1 MSARGDRVKPLP
13 PPPCDVLPWVPVSR
27 TESYVMAAEP
37 TVSDLLEAPRGTLQ
51 DVGVLELSWEV
62 FGELSRALAVNVARD
77 YDPEMIIGIA
87 TAGVIPGAVI
97 ASILRRDFFSIKITR
112 RSGMERVHEQ
122 PQLLTAAPMQARGK
136 RVLIVDEICTTGETL
151 RMALAAV
158 RAVNPAEVRT
168 ATSFVKAG
176 AYKPDFYAVET
187 DAMVVFPWDRQVV
200 GEAGELR
207 KNPEYEDV
215 L

>member
-1 MSARGDRVKPLP
+1 
-13 PPPCDVLPWVPVSR
+13 
-27 TESYVMAAEP
+27 MAPEP
-37 TVSDLLEAPRGTLQ
+37 TVSDLLHTPRGTLQ
-51 DVGVLELSWEV
+51 DMGVLELSWDV

-77 YDPEMIIGIA
+77 YDPEMVIGIA

-97 ASILRRDFFSIKITR
+97 ASILRRDFFSLKITR
-112 RSGMERVHEQ
+112 RSGMERVHER
-122 PQLLTAAPMQARGK
+122 PQLLTSAPTQARGK

-176 AYKPDFYAVET
+176 GYHPDFYAVET
-187 DAMVVFPWDRQVV
+187 DAMVIFPWDRQVIA
-200 GEAGELR
+200 ETGELTE
-207 KNPEYEDV
+207 NPRYEDV

>member
-1 MSARGDRVKPLP
+1 M
-13 PPPCDVLPWVPVSR
+13 
-27 TESYVMAAEP
+27 EP
-37 TVSDLLEAPRGTLQ
+37 HRAISDLLDTPAGSLR
-51 DVGVLELSWEV
+51 DMGVLELSWDV
-62 FGELSRALAVNVARD
+62 FGELSRALALNVARD
-77 YDPEMIIGIA
+77 FEPEMIIGIA

-97 ASILRRDFFSIKITR
+97 ASILRCDFFTIKITR

-122 PQLLTAAPMQARGK
+122 PQLLTAAPNQARGK

-168 ATSFVKAG
+168 ATSIVKAG
-176 AYKPDFYAVET
+176 GFSPDYFAVET
-187 DAMVVFPWDRQVV
+187 DATVIFPWDRQVLA
-200 GEAGELR
+200 ESGELET
-207 KNPEYEDV
+207 NPRYEDV

>member
-1 MSARGDRVKPLP
+1 MAAHR
-13 PPPCDVLPWVPVSR
+13 PVS
-27 TESYVMAAEP
+27 ELLDAP
-37 TVSDLLEAPRGTLQ
+37 TGSLQ
-51 DVGVLELSWEV
+51 GMGVLELSWDV
-62 FGELSRALAVNVARD
+62 FGELSRALALNVARD
-77 YDPEMIIGIA
+77 YDPELVIGIA

-97 ASILRRDFFSIKITR
+97 ASILRRDFFALKITR
-112 RSGMERVHEQ
+112 RSGMERVHER
-122 PQLLTAAPMQARGK
+122 PQLLTAAPNQARGK

-176 AYKPDFYAVET
+176 GYTPDFYAVET
-187 DAMVVFPWDRQVV
+187 DATVVFPWDRQVLS
-200 GEAGELR
+200 ESGELTE
-207 KNPEYEDV
+207 NPRYEDV